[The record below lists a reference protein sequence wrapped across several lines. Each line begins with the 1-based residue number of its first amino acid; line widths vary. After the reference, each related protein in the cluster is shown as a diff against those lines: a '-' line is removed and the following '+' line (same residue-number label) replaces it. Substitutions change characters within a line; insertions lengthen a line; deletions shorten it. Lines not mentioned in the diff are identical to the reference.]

1 MIVLLAPRWKDW
13 KTQWRLRVWLASN
26 RLKMNRSAL
35 LNRRSQPK
43 WPWSKN
49 LSCKT
54 TWVLAKRAILLY
66 RSNRVSHLTSW
77 IRSSQWLSLT
87 KILIPKGK
95 TVTFS
100 MEKNLWQTYPRS
112 KNINQPL
119 MQKMKY
125 WSRVPSENQ
134 QSSPVTVERPKS
146 KSKSKS
152 KSTRCLKSPTW
163 LSRKISIGPTLT
175 WIVHRQEVDRE
186 TCTIHAARRSNQ
198 PQKVV
203 AVTLQSQFKT
213 KSRS

>member
-13 KTQWRLRVWLASN
+13 KTRWRLRVWLASN
-26 RLKMNRSAL
+26 RLRMNRSAL
-35 LNRRSQPK
+35 LNRQSQPK
-43 WPWSKN
+43 WPWSRN
-49 LSCKT
+49 LSCKP

-66 RSNRVSHLTSW
+66 RSNRASHLTSW

-87 KILIPKGK
+87 KILIPKEK

-134 QSSPVTVERPKS
+134 QSSPVTVERP

>member
-1 MIVLLAPRWKDW
+1 MIVLLAPHWKDW

-152 KSTRCLKSPTW
+152 TRCLKSPTW